1 MFRPQYAECIL
12 LSELHY
18 TTIFYTAFVIA
29 DSLNLRVVCPQ
40 RTALSNLPMELA
52 WRKKVCMI
60 LIHHIHTLQILNTK
74 NTLF

>member
-52 WRKKVCMI
+52 WRKKSVYDFDPP
-60 LIHHIHTLQILNTK
+60 HTHPANSEH
-74 NTLF
+74 